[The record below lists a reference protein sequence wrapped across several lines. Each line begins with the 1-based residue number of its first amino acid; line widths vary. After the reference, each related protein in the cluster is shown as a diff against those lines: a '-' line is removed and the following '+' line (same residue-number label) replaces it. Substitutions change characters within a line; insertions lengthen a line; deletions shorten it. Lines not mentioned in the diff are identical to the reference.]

1 MSAADPHESSGAYV
15 LHALPEEERRAFEAH
30 LAECGQCQEEV
41 AELRATTALLGQLTA
56 EHPPESLRDQVLRK
70 VADTPQEP
78 RPHAQE
84 AQPHTQEARPHPT
97 AKVPGRRRPARSL
110 ILALAASVAVALVCL
125 GLAGWQHQEASDAKD
140 HADRV
145 EAQAH
150 RVQAQAHQV
159 EAEQKN
165 VTKVLT
171 ASDVRL
177 QTQVLSDGATASVT
191 FSRSE
196 GSATLAVSGL
206 PALPAGRTYAAWF
219 MEDGTPVPAGLLSGD
234 PGRQVTL
241 LEGTLDDATA
251 VALSVEP
258 DGGSPQ
264 PTTVPLG
271 AVPLTA

>member
-15 LHALPEEERRAFEAH
+15 LHALPDGERRAFEAH

-78 RPHAQE
+78 RPHAKE
-84 AQPHTQEARPHPT
+84 AQPHAQEARPHPT

-150 RVQAQAHQV
+150 KVQAQAHQV